1 MDGIMKKPYIN
12 IDQLV
17 ATEIGERLP
26 GAPDKYRGAAIAPIS
41 ALIGA
46 ERLGYNLT
54 VVPPGKSAFPFHNH
68 YGNEE
73 MFFILEGEGELRYGE
88 QRHPLRAGDVIACPP
103 GDAASAH
110 QISNT
115 SADSTL
121 RYLAVS
127 TMQSPDMFHYPDSGK
142 TGASHYLDR
151 DRLGFPDAIRIRNRA
166 ADNLDYWHGE

>member
-1 MDGIMKKPYIN
+1 MKKPVIN

-17 ATEIGERLP
+17 TTPISERMP
-26 GAPDKYRGAAIAPIS
+26 NAPEKYQGASVAPIS
-41 ALIGA
+41 AQIGA
-46 ERLGYNLT
+46 PRLGYNLT

-73 MFFILEGEGELRYGE
+73 MFFILEGQGELRYGA

-103 GDAASAH
+103 GGAETAH

-115 SADSTL
+115 STTSTL

-127 TMQSPDMFHYPDSGK
+127 TLRSPDMFHYPDSGK

-151 DRLGFPDAIRIRNRA
+151 DGLGFPDAIRLRNRA
-166 ADNLDYWHGE
+166 EHNLDYWDGE